1 MAAGNHWEQIMGSR
15 DTEITLGAG
24 KMLAL
29 FFSLVA
35 LCGLFFGLGF
45 SLGKGA
51 VRPLM
56 TAEQAQSSPGGAL
69 RSSALK
75 STTPA
80 SQPPA
85 DNMTFYKAVEQ
96 KDATAQLAAPDA
108 PKETNEKDAA
118 AKAAQSNSAP
128 PDPMTATATSYFVQV
143 AAVTKQ
149 DDAQALV
156 EALKKKQ
163 YAAFTSNTS
172 PADKFFHVQVGP
184 FGDLKDAEAT
194 KAKLIGDGYNPI
206 LKK

>member
-1 MAAGNHWEQIMGSR
+1 MGSQ
-15 DTEITLGAG
+15 DTEITLGTG

-45 SLGKGA
+45 SLGRGS

-56 TAEQAQSSPGGAL
+56 SADQAQAGTTL
-69 RSSALK
+69 RSTTMKSA
-75 STTPA
+75 P
-80 SQPPA
+80 QPPA

-96 KDATAQLAAPDA
+96 KDANAQLAPADV
-108 PKETNEKDAA
+108 PKEAPPKDAA
-118 AKAAQSNSAP
+118 KSAQANSAP
-128 PDPMTATATSYFVQV
+128 PDPMTAIASSYFVQV

-172 PADKFFHVQVGP
+172 SADKFFHVQVGP

-194 KAKLIGDGYNPI
+194 KAKLISDGYNPI

>member
-1 MAAGNHWEQIMGSR
+1 MGSQ
-15 DTEITLGAG
+15 DTEITLGTG

-45 SLGKGA
+45 SLGRGS
-51 VRPLM
+51 VRPMM
-56 TAEQAQSSPGGAL
+56 TADQAQASPGANL
-69 RSSALK
+69 HSSAMK
-75 STTPA
+75 SA

-96 KDATAQLAAPDA
+96 KDANAQLAPADA
-108 PKETNEKDAA
+108 PKETPAKDTP
-118 AKAAQSNSAP
+118 KSAQSNSAP
-128 PDPMTATATSYFVQV
+128 PDPMTATAASYFVQV

-172 PADKFFHVQVGP
+172 SADKFFHVQVGP

-194 KAKLIGDGYNPI
+194 KAKLISDGYNPI